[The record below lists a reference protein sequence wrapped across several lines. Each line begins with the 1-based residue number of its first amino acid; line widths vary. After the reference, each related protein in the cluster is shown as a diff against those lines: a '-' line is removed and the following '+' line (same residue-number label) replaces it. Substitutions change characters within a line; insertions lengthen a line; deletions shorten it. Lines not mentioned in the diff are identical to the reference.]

1 MNPNEESKEKGF
13 SMDDVL
19 VQAQVVFRRFRL
31 VTLCACLVLAGG
43 LIYYCYARPLYKAVS
58 SAEVV
63 SFNDITLRAYQKRYF
78 NQRPGF
84 WDFKK
89 EVPSRAIALKAAK
102 SLGINMG
109 YNGIRK
115 NYINR
120 ARVYLDHGSPDFN
133 QAQMAIEVL
142 SYDEDIGK
150 KWARALVEE
159 YIIHRKQNRDT
170 KATFLLEQAKNEC
183 EETAHEVQQMKAEKL
198 RIEQD
203 NHFADL
209 QNQWLDLRFLPRNIA
224 RNRVAIQEMD
234 RVILNLSQPGLTRT
248 QQFSIL
254 SRYKI
259 NPQLGGEVHDNYQS
273 NPEEPDP
280 DRPHISTVIHV
291 SASKFITPD
300 ESELENNWMKLEER
314 YKKFEK
320 ELNLLSLRLGPG
332 HPERK
337 ALQEKVNRANDVV
350 ETEFQNRK
358 KAFEFYYAQQV
369 AKRTQLLDKV
379 PQYNLVYKKIQQVG
393 RLLKNMEAK
402 IKDQQR
408 RQNRLHKTVETIQQA
423 YLNDP
428 IIEISYLGLKD
439 VSDGSIS
446 PNKGKLL
453 VYCMGGA
460 LLLGISMAYLLE
472 YMDSSVKAPENVEM
486 ELQIYGLGIVPE
498 LNAKGDV
505 DLLQVHEAFPMFKES
520 FRVIRTNL
528 ILRRDD
534 MGRGQIMMLS
544 SSMPQEGKSLCSL
557 ELARSFA
564 ELGDRTL
571 LIDADLR
578 RGKQTRKLTGKKV
591 AGLADFL
598 TGKAQVEPVQFE
610 ENLDFLPAGHY
621 SNQAIESLGGQAF
634 TALIMGFRMQYSQII
649 VDGPP
654 LLGLPD
660 VFMMKDCIDGMVV
673 VVSAGHTAFPQLRL
687 AVEQVQ
693 KSRIPV
699 HGFILNRVNFRTG
712 GKYYRYY
719 YRNYEYYHQ
728 GSEGQA
734 TVIPHAS

>member
-1 MNPNEESKEKGF
+1 
-13 SMDDVL
+13 MDDVL
-19 VQAQVVFRRFRL
+19 VQVQVIFRRFRL

-43 LIYYCYARPLYKAVS
+43 LIYYCYARPLYKAMS
-58 SAEVV
+58 SAEVI
-63 SFNDITLRAYQKRYF
+63 SFNDRTLAVYQKRYF
-78 NQRPGF
+78 GQRPGF
-84 WDFKK
+84 LDFRKDL
-89 EVPSRAIALKAAK
+89 PSRPIALKAAK
-102 SLGINMG
+102 RLGINMG
-109 YNGIRK
+109 YEGLRK

-120 ARVYLDHGSPDFN
+120 VRVYLEQGQVDFN
-133 QAQMAIEVL
+133 QSKLAIEVL
-142 SYDEDIGK
+142 SYDEDVGK
-150 KWARALVEE
+150 RWARALVEE
-159 YIIHRKQNRDT
+159 YIIHRKQARDT
-170 KATFLLEQAKNEC
+170 KATFLLEQAKNER
-183 EETAHEVQQMKAEKL
+183 EEAAEDVQQLKAQKL
-198 RIEQD
+198 EYEQE
-203 NHFADL
+203 HHYADL
-209 QNQWLDLRFLPRNIA
+209 LNQWVWLRWLPREIA
-224 RNRVAIQEMD
+224 RNREAIQDMD
-234 RVILNLSQPGLTRT
+234 QILVNLNQPGLDRS
-248 QQFSIL
+248 QMFSIL
-254 SRYKI
+254 SSYKI
-259 NPQLGGEVHDNYQS
+259 NPTLGTPVYDNYQGTEDTDKEAPHLS
-273 NPEEPDP
+273 RTIIEVRPNNFVGPEEAD
-280 DRPHISTVIHV
+280 
-291 SASKFITPD
+291 
-300 ESELENNWMKLEER
+300 LENNWMKKEER
-314 YKKFEK
+314 WKNLKQ
-320 ELNLLSLRLGPG
+320 ELNILGTKFGPG
-332 HPERK
+332 HPQMRD
-337 ALQEKVNRANDVV
+337 LQEKVTKADGEVEREFVNRRTA
-350 ETEFQNRK
+350 FQY
-358 KAFEFYYAQQV
+358 FYAQQV
-369 AKRTQLLDKV
+369 ANKKKLLDKKT
-379 PQYNLVYKKIQQVG
+379 QYNLVYRKIQKV
-393 RLLKNMEAK
+393 RRILMNIDAK

-408 RQNRLHKTVETIQQA
+408 RQDRLHKTVETIQRA
-423 YLNDP
+423 YINDP
-428 IIEISYLGLKD
+428 ILEISYLGLKNL
-439 VSDGSIS
+439 SDGSIS

-728 GSEGQA
+728 GAEGQA
-734 TVIPHAS
+734 AVVPAT